1 MICYLLP
8 EKVQII
14 ANRGGFFSF
23 INYCLLITIL
33 SSMLDDV
40 SQVQVDLDNK

>member
-14 ANRGGFFSF
+14 ANPGGFNSF
-23 INYCLLITIL
+23 INCRLLITIL